1 MRRIGVRTQGIRV
14 GIWVIGGGNAQ
25 NRGGNTG
32 NEGWNAGNRGR
43 ECREGQK
50 LKEKNVFMKIYF

>member
-1 MRRIGVRTQGIRV
+1 M
-14 GIWVIGGGNAQ
+14 GIWVIGGGTAQ

-50 LKEKNVFMKIYF
+50 LKERNVFTKIYF